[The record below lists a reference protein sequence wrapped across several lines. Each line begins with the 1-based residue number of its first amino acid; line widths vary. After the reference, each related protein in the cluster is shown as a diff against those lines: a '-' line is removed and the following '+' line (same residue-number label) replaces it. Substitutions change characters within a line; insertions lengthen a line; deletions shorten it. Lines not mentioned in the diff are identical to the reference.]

1 MTTELL
7 TSTPDVATDPIV
19 LERWDEDFHSADPL
33 AFRGYVPPATEDE
46 SVRTA
51 LVLLGSQ
58 KAVWIDCAFARQ
70 GGTMGSVAGDRIVR
84 AFDRATER
92 GLPVVQTVSSG
103 GARLQEGMVSLVQMA
118 RATSAAA
125 RHAEAGLM
133 TAAYLHS
140 PCTGGV
146 FASWASLADVRAAEP
161 GATIGFG
168 GPRVVAQVTGQFP
181 PPTSHKAESALEHG
195 LVDAVV
201 PAQDRWE
208 WLAAAVGAGTGSPLE
223 PPAGRAYEPD
233 RSAVP
238 ADPYELL
245 VRCRSHAR
253 PSGLEWAAWL
263 TDSWVELRG
272 ADPTFRAGLATVAGR
287 RVVVVAMDRF
297 GGRDGALHPT
307 PDAFRLAQRA
317 LGLAD
322 RLRLPVLTL
331 VDTPGADP
339 SPASEAAGIA
349 GEIARTLLAMA
360 RLRSASVGLVVGEGG
375 SGGAIALAHS
385 DQLLMTEGS
394 VFSVIGPEA
403 GAAILYRDAQ
413 RAPELTRDLRMT
425 SAELERLGVVDVVVA
440 EDVAAV
446 RRVVVAA
453 LSAAVPGQRDQRIDA
468 VTARSMTRTVTPT
481 T

>member
-1 MTTELL
+1 ML
-7 TSTPDVATDPIV
+7 TSPPDVVTDPIV
-19 LERWDEDFHSADPL
+19 LERWDEDHHSADPL
-33 AFRGYVPPATEDE
+33 GFRDYVPPAAEDE

-51 LVLLGSQ
+51 LVSLASRE
-58 KAVWIDCAFARQ
+58 AVWIDCAFARQ
-70 GGTMGSVAGDRIVR
+70 GGTMGSVAGDRIVQ
-84 AFDRATER
+84 AFDRATDR

-118 RATSAAA
+118 RAASAAA

-181 PPTSHKAESALEHG
+181 PPTSHRAESALEHG

-201 PAQDRWE
+201 PVEGRWE
-208 WLAAAVGAGTGSPLE
+208 WLASAVGAATACPLV
-223 PPAGRAYEPD
+223 PPGGRAHQPD
-233 RSAVP
+233 RSTVP

-272 ADPTFRAGLATVAGR
+272 ADPSFRAGLATVSGQ

-297 GGRDGALHPT
+297 GGRDGAQHPT

-317 LGLAD
+317 LTLAD

-331 VDTPGADP
+331 IDTPGADP

-360 RLRSASVGLVVGEGG
+360 RLRSPSVGLVVGEGG

-385 DQLLMTEGS
+385 DRLLMTEGA

-403 GAAILYRDAQ
+403 GAAILYRDAE

-425 SAELERLGVVDVVVA
+425 AADLQHIGVVDAVVA

-446 RRVVVAA
+446 RRAVVGA
-453 LSAAVPGQRDQRIDA
+453 LATAVPGQRDQRIDA
-468 VTARSMTRTVTPT
+468 VTARSTTRTVTPT
-481 T
+481 N